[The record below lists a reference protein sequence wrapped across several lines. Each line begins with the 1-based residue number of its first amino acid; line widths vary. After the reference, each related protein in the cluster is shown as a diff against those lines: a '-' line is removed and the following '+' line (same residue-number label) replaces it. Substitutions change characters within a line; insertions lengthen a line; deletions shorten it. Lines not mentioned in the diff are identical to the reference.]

1 MYICVHR
8 TDSEPAPL
16 HFLYGNY
23 YFGGLPSEQTALP
36 GTVATLNP
44 FIGCIGDAT
53 VNGVFINFANATDR
67 RGAIL
72 GKCPSA
78 DHATIAPSRPSG
90 MYCRLNLPLSNS

>member
-1 MYICVHR
+1 MCFCR

-23 YFGGLPSEQTALP
+23 YFGGLPSVQTAFP
-36 GTVATLNP
+36 GTVATTSP

-78 DHATIAPSRPSG
+78 DIGPSRPSG
-90 MYCRLNLPLSNS
+90 MGYN